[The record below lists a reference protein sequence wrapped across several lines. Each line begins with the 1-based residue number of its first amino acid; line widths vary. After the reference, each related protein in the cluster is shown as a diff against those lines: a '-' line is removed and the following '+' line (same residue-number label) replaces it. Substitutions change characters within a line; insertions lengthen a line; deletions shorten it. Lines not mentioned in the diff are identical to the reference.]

1 MSLAAGGDDEASAD
15 LRQQCFRGGQRCAA
29 VFPALLPNEP
39 QSRVLEQKS
48 DKAQFGS
55 MPSLPASFDDADI
68 SLNFISTCR
77 EVRTWEKSDGNRPL

>member
-15 LRQQCFRGGQRCAA
+15 LRQQCFGGGGQRCAA

-55 MPSLPASFDDADI
+55 MLSLPASFDDADI
-68 SLNFISTCR
+68 SLNFISTC
-77 EVRTWEKSDGNRPL
+77 